1 MKPLII
7 GEAPSKNEV
16 TERPIE
22 GRVGRRLAA
31 CAGLSF
37 GDFLYHFERVNLLH
51 ERQETIG
58 KGFTFDTVAARIEAD
73 RLRSTFVPDQVVLLL
88 GGRVAE
94 AFGIHDEYFTKHILN
109 KAHAYLV
116 PHPSGVNRWWN
127 EAANVEKANAFMRGI
142 ICA

>member
-22 GRVGRRLAA
+22 GRIGRRLAV

-37 GDFLYHFERVNLLH
+37 GDFLHHFDRVNLLH
-51 ERQETIG
+51 ERQEVFG

-73 RLRSTFVPDQVVLLL
+73 RLRSSFGREQTVLLL

-94 AFGIHDEYFTKHILN
+94 AFGVRDEYFTRHVIN
-109 KAHAYLV
+109 DANAYLL
-116 PHPSGVNRWWN
+116 PHPSGINRWWN
-127 EAANVEKANAFMRGI
+127 DPMNMEKMNVFMRGI
-142 ICA
+142 ICV